1 MVYTMYN
8 DDDPIEVAYADYV
21 IARYMEPYED
31 KYFEPDPYEDAIL
44 DEWESGVYG
53 DD

>member
-1 MVYTMYN
+1 MYN

-21 IARYMEPYED
+21 IAKYMEPVYD
-31 KYFEPDPYEDAIL
+31 TYFETDPEEDIIIA
-44 DEWESGVYG
+44 EWESGVYG